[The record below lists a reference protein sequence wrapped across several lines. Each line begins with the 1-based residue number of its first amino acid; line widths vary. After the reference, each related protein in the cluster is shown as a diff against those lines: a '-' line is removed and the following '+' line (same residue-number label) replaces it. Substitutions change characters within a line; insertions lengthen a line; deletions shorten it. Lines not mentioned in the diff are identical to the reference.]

1 MVAGRRWRSYW
12 ARNWETQSCC
22 RRGFPGEGFSDSPV
36 IGVVGMNGEDPGQ
49 ALVVGVG
56 GDEVVRVQALG

>member
-1 MVAGRRWRSYW
+1 LGDAEAAAAV
-12 ARNWETQSCC
+12 
-22 RRGFPGEGFSDSPV
+22 GFRGEGFSDSPV